1 MDTYLIGLDIAKNV
15 FTAHAIDRTGK
26 PLFRKKLSRSELLPF
41 FASISVSTIAMEA
54 CGGAH
59 HWARKFQEL
68 GHQTQLL
75 PAQHVKP
82 FLRGQ
87 KNDMRDAQAI
97 AEAALMPTM
106 HRVPTKSVEQQT
118 ILSLHRLRTG
128 WVEERTAL
136 SNRIR
141 GLLAEFG
148 IAISQGLSV
157 LRNKLPRILQ
167 ESDLPVLLRTGIE
180 RCRLHFL
187 ALDAEI
193 AQVESDIQSWHLQH
207 EQSKRLADI
216 PGIGMLT
223 ATQIVALIG
232 NGAQFRNG
240 RHFAAWVGLVPRQYS
255 TGGVTRLGRI
265 SKRGSIHLRSLLI
278 HGACTVIRWLIQKS
292 EAKTSG
298 RYRWILKLLK
308 RMHPNKVA
316 VALANK
322 QARTVWNMLHYN
334 TRYHDPDV
342 LAA

>member
-15 FTAHAIDRTGK
+15 FTGHAIDRTGK
-26 PLFRKKLSRSELLPF
+26 PLFRKKVSRSELLPF

-87 KNDMRDAQAI
+87 KNNMRDDQAI
-97 AEAALMPTM
+97 GEAALLPTM

-148 IAISQGLSV
+148 IAIGQGLSV
-157 LRNKLPRILQ
+157 LRDKLPRILQ

-180 RCRLHFL
+180 R
-187 ALDAEI
+187 
-193 AQVESDIQSWHLQH
+193 
-207 EQSKRLADI
+207 
-216 PGIGMLT
+216 
-223 ATQIVALIG
+223 
-232 NGAQFRNG
+232 
-240 RHFAAWVGLVPRQYS
+240 
-255 TGGVTRLGRI
+255 
-265 SKRGSIHLRSLLI
+265 
-278 HGACTVIRWLIQKS
+278 
-292 EAKTSG
+292 
-298 RYRWILKLLK
+298 
-308 RMHPNKVA
+308 
-316 VALANK
+316 
-322 QARTVWNMLHYN
+322 
-334 TRYHDPDV
+334 
-342 LAA
+342 